1 MAKKIKSIKL
11 SILIPTILISFPLL
25 CLLLFT
31 FVTPPNSFLLN
42 KDISLST
49 RSEVNKEIQ
58 KSIILPQTISIT
70 HQGLNIFDLN
80 TASISAQ
87 INSTSTISNIFSLTA
102 VDKLFFFK
110 PKTYYL
116 SVNYQ
121 ADLLNQV
128 IKDIQSKVD
137 KPFIPPQIEVDSNGN
152 LSIIDGALG
161 QSLNQAQFIEDLIY
175 RLSYLDSTPISVSL
189 NSLGQLPTAD
199 QTQALLAQA
208 EKLKGKQII
217 LNIPNTDPYT
227 ITDLTLMSWLNF
239 NSVLDQPKLIK
250 FIDELNQS
258 LRTDPVDAVFQFEE
272 GKVSQFRSS
281 QPGRFIDSPALVT
294 SLTNSV
300 KSLLADQAVSPL
312 DIPFQF
318 IDPVIRNEDANNLG
332 IKELLGRG
340 ESSFSH
346 SSAIRNKNIKR
357 GAEVVNFVLVPPG
370 ETFSFNKNLGDVSTE
385 NGYYMAYII
394 REGRTELDV
403 GGGIC
408 QVSTTMFRAALNA
421 GLPITERRPHA
432 YRVSYYE
439 EGSDPGFDATI
450 FLPSPDL
457 KFENDT
463 DHHILIQSFYDGDN
477 KKLAYEIYGTSDGR
491 TVTIDNYRKWDYSQ
505 PPPDKYIDDPTL
517 APGQVIQIENRIP
530 GLKTAFD
537 WTVTKDG
544 QILHQQTFNS
554 SYTPWAAVFRRGPT
568 P

>member
-1 MAKKIKSIKL
+1 
-11 SILIPTILISFPLL
+11 
-25 CLLLFT
+25 
-31 FVTPPNSFLLN
+31 
-42 KDISLST
+42 
-49 RSEVNKEIQ
+49 
-58 KSIILPQTISIT
+58 
-70 HQGLNIFDLN
+70 
-80 TASISAQ
+80 
-87 INSTSTISNIFSLTA
+87 
-102 VDKLFFFK
+102 
-110 PKTYYL
+110 
-116 SVNYQ
+116 
-121 ADLLNQV
+121 
-128 IKDIQSKVD
+128 
-137 KPFIPPQIEVDSNGN
+137 
-152 LSIIDGALG
+152 
-161 QSLNQAQFIEDLIY
+161 
-175 RLSYLDSTPISVSL
+175 LSYLDSTPISVSL

-227 ITDLTLMSWLNF
+227 ITDLTLMSWLSF

-272 GKVSQFRSS
+272 AKVRQFRSS

-300 KSLLADQAVSPL
+300 KSLLADQVISPL

-318 IDPVIRNEDANNLG
+318 VDPVIRNEDANNLG

-346 SSAIRNKNIKR
+346 SSAISNKNIKR

-421 GLPITERRPHA
+421 GLPIIERQPHA

-439 EGSDPGFDATI
+439 EGSNPGFDATV
-450 FLPSPDL
+450 FLPNPDL

-463 DHHILIQSFYDGDN
+463 GHHILIQSFYDGDN

-517 APGQVIQIENRIP
+517 APGQIVQVEHRIP

-537 WTVTKDG
+537 WTVAKDG
-544 QILHQQTFNS
+544 QILHQQTFSS

>member
-1 MAKKIKSIKL
+1 MAKKTKSIKL
-11 SILIPTILISFPLL
+11 AILVPTILISFPLL
-25 CLLLFT
+25 CLLLFY

-42 KDISLST
+42 RDISLST
-49 RSEVNKEIQ
+49 RSEVNEEIQ

-87 INSTSTISNIFSLTA
+87 INFDVTISNIFSLSA
-102 VDKLFFFK
+102 VDKLYFFQ
-110 PKTYYL
+110 PQIYPL

-121 ADLLNQV
+121 TDLLDQV
-128 IKDIQSKVD
+128 IKDIQAKVN

-152 LSIIDGALG
+152 LSIISGALG
-161 QSLNQAQFIEDLIY
+161 QSLDQAKFIEDLVY

-227 ITDLTLMSWLNF
+227 ITDLTLMSWLSF

-272 GKVSQFRSS
+272 TKVRQFRSS

-300 KSLLADQAVSPL
+300 KSLLADQVISPL

-318 IDPVIRNEDANNLG
+318 VDPVIRNEDANNLG

-421 GLPITERRPHA
+421 GLPIIERQPHA

-439 EGSDPGFDATI
+439 EGSNPGFDATV
-450 FLPSPDL
+450 FLPNPDL

-463 DHHILIQSFYDGDN
+463 GHHILIQSFYDGDN

-517 APGQVIQIENRIP
+517 APGQIVQVEHRIP

-537 WTVTKDG
+537 WTVAKDG
-544 QILHQQTFNS
+544 QILHQQTFSS

>member
-1 MAKKIKSIKL
+1 MAKKIKQIRL
-11 SILIPTILISFPLL
+11 ATLAITILISFPLV
-25 CLLLFT
+25 CLLLFS
-31 FVTPPNSFLLN
+31 FITPPNSFLLS

-49 RSEVNKEIQ
+49 KSEVSDRLQ
-58 KSIILPQTISIT
+58 KSIVLPQTISVT
-70 HQGLNIFDLN
+70 HQGTSIFDLN

-87 INSTSTISNIFSLTA
+87 INSDITISNIFSLTA
-102 VDKLFFFK
+102 VDKLYFFK
-110 PKTYYL
+110 PKVYTL

-121 ADLLNQV
+121 ADLIDQV
-128 IKDIQSKVD
+128 VTDIQAKVN
-137 KPFIPPQIEVDSNGN
+137 KPFIPPQIEVDSSGN
-152 LSIIDGALG
+152 LSIIPGTLG
-161 QSLNQAQFIEDLIY
+161 QSLDKAKFIEDVVNH
-175 RLSYLDSTPISVSL
+175 LSQLDSSPVSISLISE
-189 NSLGQLPTAD
+189 GRLPTDD
-199 QTQALLAQA
+199 QTQTLLAQA
-208 EKLKGKQII
+208 EKLKGKQLI

-227 ITDLTLMSWLNF
+227 ITDLTLMSWL
-239 NSVLDQPKLIK
+239 SYYSPLDQPKLLK

-258 LRTDPVDAVFQFEE
+258 LRTDPVDAVFQFED

-294 SLTNSV
+294 SLTDSV

-318 IDPVIRNEDANNLG
+318 VDPVIRNEDANNLG

-346 SSAIRNKNIKR
+346 SSAIRNKNVKR

-370 ETFSFNKNLGDVSTE
+370 ETFSFNKNLGDVSVE
-385 NGYYMAYII
+385 NGYEMAYII
-394 REGRTELDV
+394 RAGRTELDV

-408 QVSTTMFRAALNA
+408 QVSTTMFRAALNS

-439 EGSDPGFDATI
+439 EGSDPGFDATV

-463 DHHILIQSFYDGDN
+463 GHHILIQSFYDGTN

-491 TVTIDNYRKWDYSQ
+491 TVTIDNYKKWGYSQ

-517 APGQVIQIENRIP
+517 APGQIVQIEHRIP

-537 WTVTKDG
+537 WTVKRDG
-544 QILHQQTFNS
+544 QVLHQQTFSS